1 MNGFKTS
8 INRILHSRRFI
19 LALHSRLPSL
29 LTNSL
34 HWSTCIYIR
43 IYWAFGIAIYIL
55 CIWCCVTILTSSH
68 LLCFLLT
75 LSSFDDHNELFSI
88 QQCYEFQV
96 HLNCL
101 TSNTVS
107 LTNVTS
113 RLSGLLL
120 FLNWGLSVQIVQGD
134 SGAQTGRAVNS
145 IIVWREW
152 FWIGDVHLL
161 SPCRVSPVWNSIWL
175 CNMCSTACLSKIL
188 LAMFKF
194 NSVWNAH
201 IRHGDYEVW
210 KSGHSTF
217 GCKWLCWGT
226 MKVNL
231 LAGKQLFSILILAL
245 QYSGQKK

>member
-1 MNGFKTS
+1 MDCRKYAFAH
-8 INRILHSRRFI
+8 RIVDIWNSLDEDTVDVIHWVGLKLVSTEFCT
-19 LALHSRLPSL
+19 AEGLHSRLPSL

-75 LSSFDDHNELFSI
+75 LSSFDDHNELLSI

-134 SGAQTGRAVNS
+134 SGVQTGRAVNS
-145 IIVWREW
+145 IIVWCYTGMILDW
-152 FWIGDVHLL
+152 GC
-161 SPCRVSPVWNSIWL
+161 SP
-175 CNMCSTACLSKIL
+175 A
-188 LAMFKF
+188 
-194 NSVWNAH
+194 
-201 IRHGDYEVW
+201 
-210 KSGHSTF
+210 
-217 GCKWLCWGT
+217 
-226 MKVNL
+226 
-231 LAGKQLFSILILAL
+231 
-245 QYSGQKK
+245 